1 MIYFDNSATTFYKP
15 PEVINSVTNTLKFLS
30 VNSGRSSHR
39 LAMSGAKLIFNTREK
54 VAQFVNCDSDKVIF
68 TSGCTEALNLAI
80 FGSKLSGNVVT
91 TVAEHNSILRPL
103 NELKKSGIISITYC
117 AHDENS
123 RIKAIKE
130 NTCLVAVSH
139 VSNVTGKCID
149 LDVIGNYCS
158 KKGIKFLV
166 DAAQSLGYKKV
177 DMKKSKITFLASSPH
192 KGLHAMQG
200 IGFLACQ
207 TTKLSPLKFGG
218 TGTSSLSLVQPTDMP
233 EGFESGT
240 LNMPG
245 IVSLNTAINYTN
257 HNFEANRIKLTE
269 LHCYMIESL
278 KCIKTLKIYSDL
290 QSMSGIISLNLP
302 NYTSMEVA
310 DILNEQYDIA
320 VRSGLHCAPLI
331 HKYYGTDKI
340 GMVRISLGID
350 NSYKEIDFFVSAL
363 RELSAF

>member
-1 MIYFDNSATTFYKP
+1 
-15 PEVINSVTNTLKFLS
+15 
-30 VNSGRSSHR
+30 
-39 LAMSGAKLIFNTREK
+39 
-54 VAQFVNCDSDKVIF
+54 
-68 TSGCTEALNLAI
+68 
-80 FGSKLSGNVVT
+80 
-91 TVAEHNSILRPL
+91 
-103 NELKKSGIISITYC
+103 
-117 AHDENS
+117 
-123 RIKAIKE
+123 
-130 NTCLVAVSH
+130 
-139 VSNVTGKCID
+139 
-149 LDVIGNYCS
+149 
-158 KKGIKFLV
+158 
-166 DAAQSLGYKKV
+166 
-177 DMKKSKITFLASSPH
+177 
-192 KGLHAMQG
+192 MQG